1 MFVGLLQIAR
11 RGGKISRLPFRLVLS
26 RLHFRAAS
34 DDLAGGVP
42 PFGTAG
48 KQRLSPKAMVKTKHQ
63 KSKPKKAPKV
73 KQQGKQAD
81 LTMFRGQLDGLGLK
95 IIQVTADGNCFFRS
109 LADQLD
115 GNEEEHGKYRSMIV
129 QYIRENRELFEPF
142 LEDDVPFDEY
152 CQQMGKDGT
161 WAGHMELQA
170 ASLVTNSNICIH
182 RHMSPRWYIQNFD
195 QRGARMIHLSYHDEE
210 HYNSLRSKE
219 DLCDGPARP
228 IVIKVFHRADAT
240 LSQVKAASSKSNGL
254 VLGNK
259 ADSGSVKVVMAG
271 SGCENIEKVEQV
283 LLQVHGDVDA
293 AIEYLIAE
301 RESEN
306 YSVDNGSLPC
316 QAHSFSENLGD
327 DVDGRCDQSQDELS
341 KKTRKHEPSNS
352 PVKESTKDTSSK
364 TDDKKIPRNKVC
376 PCGSKKKYKSCCG
389 VAKGRSSSM
398 IMRNQAIETGCGR
411 VRKDKKQNKKGGHAE
426 SLPSCGSENGPLD
439 MGALCI

>member
-316 QAHSFSENLGD
+316 QAHSFSGMGLFLLLF
-327 DVDGRCDQSQDELS
+327 SQ
-341 KKTRKHEPSNS
+341 
-352 PVKESTKDTSSK
+352 
-364 TDDKKIPRNKVC
+364 KIPRNKVC

-398 IMRNQAIETGCGR
+398 IMRYALWLRR